1 MKKTV
6 IITGASKGI
15 GRATAKKFAKEGFRV
30 VINYNNS
37 KEEAYALEQEL
48 SEITEVISVKAD
60 ISKKDE
66 AEFLVSEIV
75 KRFGR
80 IDVLINNAGISMHST
95 LFTDTDEKDWQQI
108 FNVNLFGMFN
118 VTKAALPFMIHEK
131 SGAIVNVSS
140 IWGVSGASCEVLYS
154 SAKAAVNGF
163 TKSLAKELAPSGI
176 RVNAVAPG
184 VIETK
189 MNAFLSEEERK
200 AIEDEIPMGRY
211 GNTEEIASAIYFLA
225 SDESSYITGQ
235 VLTADGGFLDN

>member
-66 AEFLVSEIV
+66 TEFLVSETV

-131 SGAIVNVSS
+131 RGSIVNVSS

-154 SAKAAVNGF
+154 SSKSAVNGF

-211 GNTEEIASAIYFLA
+211 GTTEEIASAIHFLA

>member
-37 KEEAYALEQEL
+37 NEEAYALEQEL

-66 AEFLVSEIV
+66 AEILVSETV

-131 SGAIVNVSS
+131 RGSIVNVSS

-154 SAKAAVNGF
+154 SSKSAVNGF

-211 GNTEEIASAIYFLA
+211 GATDEIASAIYFLA

>member
-66 AEFLVSEIV
+66 AEFLVSETV

-131 SGAIVNVSS
+131 RGSIVNVSS

-154 SAKAAVNGF
+154 SSKSAVNGF

-211 GNTEEIASAIYFLA
+211 GTTEEIASAIHFLA

>member
-37 KEEAYALEQEL
+37 KEEAYALDQEL
-48 SEITEVISVKAD
+48 SEITEVISIKAD

-66 AEFLVSEIV
+66 AEILVSETV

-80 IDVLINNAGISMHST
+80 IDVLINNAGISMHSA

-131 SGAIVNVSS
+131 RGSIVNVSS

-154 SAKAAVNGF
+154 SSKSAVNGF

-211 GNTEEIASAIYFLA
+211 GTTEEIASAIYFLA

>member
-15 GRATAKKFAKEGFRV
+15 GRATAKKFAKAGFRV

-37 KEEAYALEQEL
+37 KEEAYALEKEL
-48 SEITEVISVKAD
+48 SEITEVISIKAD
-60 ISKKDE
+60 ISKNEE
-66 AEFLVSEIV
+66 AEFLVSETV
-75 KRFGR
+75 KRFGK

-95 LFTDTDEKDWQQI
+95 LFSDTDEKDWQQI

-131 SGAIVNVSS
+131 RGSIVNVSS

-176 RVNAVAPG
+176 RVNAIAPG

-211 GNTEEIASAIYFLA
+211 GSPEEIASAIHFLA
-225 SDESSYITGQ
+225 SDKSSYITGQ

>member
-37 KEEAYALEQEL
+37 KEEAYALEKEL
-48 SEITEVISVKAD
+48 SEITEVISIKAD
-60 ISKKDE
+60 ISKNEE
-66 AEFLVSEIV
+66 AEFLVSETV
-75 KRFGR
+75 KRFGK
-80 IDVLINNAGISMHST
+80 IDVLVNNAGISMHST
-95 LFTDTDEKDWQQI
+95 LFSDTDEKDWQQI

-131 SGAIVNVSS
+131 RGSIVNVSS

-176 RVNAVAPG
+176 RVNAIAPG

-211 GNTEEIASAIYFLA
+211 GSPEEIASAIHFLA

>member
-37 KEEAYALEQEL
+37 KEEAYALEKEL
-48 SEITEVISVKAD
+48 SEITEVISIKAD
-60 ISKKDE
+60 ISKNEE
-66 AEFLVSEIV
+66 AEFLVSETV
-75 KRFGR
+75 KRFGK

-95 LFTDTDEKDWQQI
+95 LFSDTDEKDWQQI

-131 SGAIVNVSS
+131 RGSIVNVSS

-176 RVNAVAPG
+176 RVNAIAPG

-211 GNTEEIASAIYFLA
+211 GSPEEIASAIHFLA
-225 SDESSYITGQ
+225 SDKSSYITGQ

>member
-30 VINYNNS
+30 VI
-37 KEEAYALEQEL
+37 
-48 SEITEVISVKAD
+48 SEITEVISIKAD
-60 ISKKDE
+60 ISKKEE
-66 AEFLVSEIV
+66 ADFLVSETV
-75 KRFGR
+75 KRFGK
-80 IDVLINNAGISMHST
+80 IDVLINNAGISMYST

-131 SGAIVNVSS
+131 SGAVVNVSS

-163 TKSLAKELAPSGI
+163 TKSLSKELAPSGI
-176 RVNAVAPG
+176 RVNAIAPG

-200 AIEDEIPMGRY
+200 ALEDEIPMGRY
-211 GNTEEIASAIYFLA
+211 GSAEEIASAIHFLA

-235 VLTADGGFLDN
+235 ILTADGGFLDN

>member
-66 AEFLVSEIV
+66 AEILVSETV

-131 SGAIVNVSS
+131 RGSIVNVSS
-140 IWGVSGASCEVLYS
+140 IWGVSGASCEALYS
-154 SAKAAVNGF
+154 SSKSAVNGF

-211 GNTEEIASAIYFLA
+211 GTTEEIASAIYFLA